1 MVKKDLSQRSLLL
14 QLAKGTLRT
23 KVHAELADHLSE
35 LVVDAVETIRVADQ
49 PIDLHMVE
57 IMCMQH
63 KSDMESMCV
72 KGLVLDH
79 GPRHPDMKKRSE
91 KCFILTCNVSLEY
104 EKSEVNSGFYYS
116 TAQQRESLVEAE
128 RKFTDDRVRQ
138 IIELKRKVPAARR
151 SSPTPCHARVNA
163 DITRF
168 AKATRVSLSSIKRA
182 STPCLLI

>member
-1 MVKKDLSQRSLLL
+1 MIKKDLTQRALLL

-23 KVHAELADHLSE
+23 KVHTELADHLAE
-35 LVVDAVETIRVADQ
+35 LVVDAVETIRVPDQ

-116 TAQQRESLVEAE
+116 TAQQRESLVDAE

-138 IIELKRKVPAARR
+138 IIELKRKVLLLALVASAA
-151 SSPTPCHARVNA
+151 SHSNFA
-163 DITRF
+163 RF
-168 AKATRVSLSSIKRA
+168 ARETKASSSSIKRA
-182 STPCLLI
+182 STHFLSI

>member
-1 MVKKDLSQRSLLL
+1 
-14 QLAKGTLRT
+14 
-23 KVHAELADHLSE
+23 
-35 LVVDAVETIRVADQ
+35 
-49 PIDLHMVE
+49 
-57 IMCMQH
+57 MQH

-138 IIELKRKVPAARR
+138 IIELKRKVPPAPPRPVLR
-151 SSPTPCHARVNA
+151 FLTPCFSRS
-163 DITRF
+163 
-168 AKATRVSLSSIKRA
+168 AKATRALSSSTKRG
-182 STPCLLI
+182 STPYLST

>member
-1 MVKKDLSQRSLLL
+1 VIKKDLTQRALLL

-35 LVVDAVETIRVADQ
+35 LVVDAVETIRVPDQ

-116 TAQQRESLVEAE
+116 TAQQRESLVDAE

-138 IIELKRKVPAARR
+138 IIELKRKVVLLALAALAA
-151 SSPTPCHARVNA
+151 SHSNFA
-163 DITRF
+163 RF
-168 AKATRVSLSSIKRA
+168 ARETKASSSSIKRA
-182 STPCLLI
+182 STHFLSI

>member
-1 MVKKDLSQRSLLL
+1 
-14 QLAKGTLRT
+14 
-23 KVHAELADHLSE
+23 
-35 LVVDAVETIRVADQ
+35 VDAVETIRVPDQ

-116 TAQQRESLVEAE
+116 TAQQRESLVDAE

-138 IIELKRKVPAARR
+138 IIELKRKVVLLALAALAA
-151 SSPTPCHARVNA
+151 SHSNFA
-163 DITRF
+163 RF
-168 AKATRVSLSSIKRA
+168 ARETKASSSSIKRA
-182 STPCLLI
+182 STHFLSI

>member
-1 MVKKDLSQRSLLL
+1 MVKKDFSQRALLL

-23 KVHAELADHLSE
+23 KVHSELADHLSE
-35 LVVDAVETIRVADQ
+35 LVVDAVETIRVPDQ

-138 IIELKRKVPAARR
+138 IIELKRKVLAARYTSPLF
-151 SSPTPCHARVNA
+151 SSHAST
-163 DITRF
+163 TRF
-168 AKATRVSLSSIKRA
+168 AKATRASLSSIKRA
-182 STPCLLI
+182 STPCPLT

>member
-1 MVKKDLSQRSLLL
+1 M
-14 QLAKGTLRT
+14 
-23 KVHAELADHLSE
+23 HAELADHLSE

-138 IIELKRKVPAARR
+138 IIELKRKVPPAPPRPVLR
-151 SSPTPCHARVNA
+151 LLTPCFSRS
-163 DITRF
+163 
-168 AKATRVSLSSIKRA
+168 AKATRALSSSTKRG
-182 STPCLLI
+182 STPYLST